1 MCDSTSMSTRKSSLK
16 VASLRVKRATSP
28 KKHITITAPPRY
40 RTNDRFVYL
49 SSTIRCGRVISECV
63 FIPSEGR
70 HYSVFFDGA
79 TSIECLREDYMSP
92 ENTRIT
98 KHKASSMIR
107 HTRKKGWHVSE
118 NLYNFVVALSTT
130 LKINK
135 KQPVVATSDNNP
147 KIVNTSTPPQCET
160 VITNKVI
167 PRSRGRKV
175 ATKIAKVIT
184 VVEKV
189 ISIGIS
195 TNTGTDTAS
204 VSTSTVKKCSRAVCT
219 REVYKR
225 GLCKTHVAAY
235 RRKNAF
241 A

>member
-1 MCDSTSMSTRKSSLK
+1 
-16 VASLRVKRATSP
+16 
-28 KKHITITAPPRY
+28 
-40 RTNDRFVYL
+40 
-49 SSTIRCGRVISECV
+49 
-63 FIPSEGR
+63 
-70 HYSVFFDGA
+70 
-79 TSIECLREDYMSP
+79 MSP

-98 KHKASSMIR
+98 KHKASSIIR

-130 LKINK
+130 LKK
-135 KQPVVATSDNNP
+135 KKLPVATSDNNP
-147 KIVNTSTPPQCET
+147 KIVNTSTPPQCEN
-160 VITNKVI
+160 VITSKVI
-167 PRSRGRKV
+167 PRFRGRKV

-189 ISIGIS
+189 ISTGIS
-195 TNTGTDTAS
+195 PRTATNTGTDTAS
-204 VSTSTVKKCSRAVCT
+204 VSTSTVKKCSRAICS

-235 RRKNAF
+235 RKKNAF